1 MRDWHHPVAI
11 SEYLAYDTDIILQVK
26 TKETRLGQNLDE
38 TRNNG
43 LGIESKK
50 FTMVKKTK
58 DTKNRIKTTK
68 TFLLCIFPI
77 EK

>member
-38 TRNNG
+38 TRNNA

-50 FTMVKKTK
+50 FTMVKNKRY
-58 DTKNRIKTTK
+58 KN
-68 TFLLCIFPI
+68 
-77 EK
+77 